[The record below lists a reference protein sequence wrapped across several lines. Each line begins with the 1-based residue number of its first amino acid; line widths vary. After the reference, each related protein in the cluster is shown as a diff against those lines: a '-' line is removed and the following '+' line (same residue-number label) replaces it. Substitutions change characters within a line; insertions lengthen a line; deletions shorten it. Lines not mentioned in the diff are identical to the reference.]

1 MLLVGWNNAEK
12 CPTLASVCKQA
23 TQIQALPLEK
33 WEEEG
38 KMVRELAGW
47 NATSHP
53 STCIQSAIYNSGETT
68 SSSIPFPRI
77 STTMCN
83 REQNHRV
90 CYGGSQDVHKYLW
103 GVVLQQCEMN
113 GRTKRRGGGSAGMNS
128 DHLYIQLPT
137 CQGMNNILSLSSS
150 VCLLPDK

>member
-1 MLLVGWNNAEK
+1 MQRNVQHSLQFANKPLKYRHFHWGSGKRRERWCVSWQDGMQQ
-12 CPTLASVCKQA
+12 V
-23 TQIQALPLEK
+23 ILPRVYNQLY
-33 WEEEG
+33 
-38 KMVRELAGW
+38 
-47 NATSHP
+47 
-53 STCIQSAIYNSGETT
+53 IYNSGETT

-128 DHLYIQLPT
+128 DHLYIYNCPHARE
-137 CQGMNNILSLSSS
+137 
-150 VCLLPDK
+150 